1 MTKISKTIKR
11 LRNEKGITQEEL
23 AEMLYVSRQSVSS
36 WENDRTQPDID
47 MLEKLSELFA
57 VSIEELIYGKKRN
70 TTLET
75 EKPSYNGTLMIVFS
89 ILGALLIGVGLVL
102 VFITFWKE
110 MPLFSKGILSFIPL
124 LAGQASGVF
133 TLIKK
138 RDRVP
143 WCEGAG
149 VLWTAGIAATLTMIY
164 NIFDLRIYWYTVLV
178 FICLSVLP
186 VMGLLRCVSPLS
198 VYYGCAITWIVSL
211 LERNKSVFALAVAIA
226 LIVVGC
232 AYSSFMLKRENKSH
246 RSIFAHW
253 LSMLAVLIFPTFIG
267 IGIEDDLMLPFMSVG
282 ATGICLLVLSL
293 KDGDMAMPYKIPGLV
308 LTSLMLFLYGTFY
321 IYIDDV
327 QADKYS
333 VIFTAACF
341 LAIPAAI
348 AYVRPKKLDKTLA
361 AYLAFAAAA
370 LVVYTVCIF
379 TMPEKYDAQRE
390 KTFLMI
396 LKILA
401 LTANILLIISGGREK
416 KLLPINLG
424 FISVAGLTV
433 LVVAQSG
440 LSMIGNGI
448 LLLVFGG
455 VLLAINF
462 RLSRVGQKTP
472 VSEISEEVQRDE

>member
-186 VMGLLRCVSPLS
+186 VMGLLRCVSPLA

-232 AYSSFMLKRENKSH
+232 AYSSFMLKKENKSH
-246 RSIFAHW
+246 RSVFAHW
-253 LSMLAVLIFPTFIG
+253 MSMLAVLIFPTFIG

-321 IYIDDV
+321 IDDV

-348 AYVRPKKLDKTLA
+348 AYVRPKKIDKAFT
-361 AYLAFAAAA
+361 AYLAFAVVS
-370 LVVYTVCIF
+370 LIVYTVSLY
-379 TMPEKYDAQRE
+379 TMPEEFDTERE
-390 KTFLMI
+390 RAFIT
-396 LKILA
+396 A
-401 LTANILLIISGGREK
+401 LRIIALVANIVLMISGGREK
-416 KLLPINLG
+416 KLFPINLG

>member
-23 AEMLYVSRQSVSS
+23 AEILYVSRQSVSS

-47 MLEKLSELFA
+47 MLEKLSALFE
-57 VSIEELIYGKKRN
+57 VSIEELIYGKKHN

-75 EKPSYNGTLMIVFS
+75 EKPNYNGTLMIVFS
-89 ILGALLIGVGLVL
+89 ILGALLVGVGLVL

-110 MPLFSKGILSFIPL
+110 MPLFSKGVLSFLPL

-138 RDRVP
+138 RDKGP

-149 VLWTAGIAATLTMIY
+149 ILWTAGIAATLTMIY

-186 VMGLLRCVSPLS
+186 IMGLLRCVSPLA
-198 VYYGCAITWIVSL
+198 VYYGCAITWIVAL
-211 LERNKSVFALAVAIA
+211 LDRQKSMFALIAAIA

-232 AYSSFMLKRENKSH
+232 VYSSFMLKQENKSH

-253 LSMLAVLIFPTFIG
+253 LSMLAVLLFPIFIG
-267 IGIEDDLMLPFMSVG
+267 IGIEDSLVLPFMSIG

-308 LTSLMLFLYGTFY
+308 LTSLMIFIYGTFY
-321 IYIDDV
+321 VDDIE
-327 QADKYS
+327 ADKYN
-333 VIFTAACF
+333 VIFTAVCF
-341 LAIPAAI
+341 IAIPAVI
-348 AYVRPKKLDKTLA
+348 AYVRPKKLDKALV
-361 AYLAFAAAA
+361 AYLAFAAVS
-370 LVVYTVCIF
+370 LIVYTVCIY
-379 TMPEKYDAQRE
+379 TMPEKYDAERVRNFV
-390 KTFLMI
+390 T
-396 LKILA
+396 A
-401 LTANILLIISGGREK
+401 LRIIALIANILLMISGGREK

-440 LSMIGNGI
+440 LSMMGNGI
-448 LLLVFGG
+448 MLLVFGG
-455 VLLAINF
+455 ALLAINF
-462 RLSRVGQKTP
+462 RLSRAKQKTP
-472 VSEISEEVQRDE
+472 ASEISEEVQSDE